1 MGSGRILIVDD
12 DRLFRTYACD
22 ILKPEGYQVWT
33 AATGEEAFR
42 VLKQDRFDVII
53 VDVVM
58 ENLSGLDLVR
68 RIREADPEQEIIMVT
83 GLEDVRTAVE
93 AMKLGVSDYILKP
106 IDPHGFLFLID
117 KLLSRRNL
125 ALEHNSLVLENLE
138 YFETL
143 SVYDRGMKFLEI
155 LDPDRL
161 AEVIIDSVLNL
172 TNGQGG
178 IIWLQSQTD
187 PQKLQIFSS
196 LGLVRVEDEPAF
208 LPFIPISR
216 QEDFNAFF
224 PESGSRNVFIVP
236 LVAQGEKVGILK
248 VFEKQDGTD
257 FRTRDLKLA
266 TVLSGFAGIALKNAF
281 RYREIE
287 NRSRG
292 VAPRKEAI
300 LSLEHFRQALDR
312 EITRAQ
318 RYRRNFSLIRL
329 VLANYSRLRKILPE
343 PDFLASKKNLLEK
356 LTGAMRESDLLGAL
370 NEEEYLILLPE
381 TDYFD
386 SIVSIRR
393 LKEELKEAVKI
404 PAPEGIHTWQL
415 LAGAS
420 TYPRDGEDFSS
431 LNRSASNQVDKSR
444 RSLVYKTN
452 SENLPFWEMLD
463 FLIQLTPESEF
474 VSKSQEGQYP
484 LAFDLPLLH
493 KVVDLIISEALNR
506 PLARGVLLLNEAP
519 GSELGAALQKKLA
532 MREGLPGLNV
542 KFFLL
547 GAAGSEPSP
556 YLPLTQF
563 ELEDPRLPQHPFVLF
578 LGERTA
584 YSLLGCLNGPQS
596 GNGFHS
602 ADPILAELLIH
613 KLQEDYPLKLNL

>member
-42 VLKQDRFDVII
+42 VLNQDHFDVII

-161 AEVIIDSVLNL
+161 AELIIDSILNL

-178 IIWLQSQTD
+178 ILWLRSQTD
-187 PQKLQIFSS
+187 PQKFQIFSS

-208 LPFIPISR
+208 LPFTPISR

-224 PESGSRNVFIVP
+224 PEAGSRNVFIVP
-236 LVAQGEKVGILK
+236 LVAQGEKAGILK

-281 RYREIE
+281 RFREIE
-287 NRSRG
+287 NRSRTLPKK
-292 VAPRKEAI
+292 AAI

-329 VLANYSRLRKILPE
+329 VLANHSRLQKTIPE
-343 PDFLASKKNLLEK
+343 PDFAKTKQLLLEK
-356 LTGAMRESDLLGAL
+356 LAASMRESDLLGAL

-393 LKEELKEAVKI
+393 LKEELKEVVQLKAQDGFL
-404 PAPEGIHTWQL
+404 AWQL

-420 TYPRDGEDFSS
+420 TYPRDGEDFNA

-444 RSLVYKTN
+444 RSLVHKANT
-452 SENLPFWEMLD
+452 ENLSFWETLD
-463 FLIQLTPESEF
+463 LLVQITPESEY
-474 VSKSQEGQYP
+474 VSKNQEGQYP
-484 LAFDLPLLH
+484 LAFDLTLFQ
-493 KVVDLIISEALNR
+493 KVADLITSEILNR
-506 PLARGVLLLNEAP
+506 PLARGALILNEAP

-532 MREGLPGLNV
+532 GREAPTGLNV
-542 KFFLL
+542 KIFLL
-547 GAAGSEPSP
+547 GTAGSEPSP

-563 ELEDPRLPQHPFVLF
+563 ELEDPRFPRYPFVLF

-584 YSLLGCLNGPQS
+584 YSLVGRVNGQKG

-602 ADPILAELLIH
+602 ADPILAEFLIH
-613 KLQEDYPLKLNL
+613 KLQQDCQLKFNL

>member
-42 VLKQDRFDVII
+42 ILKQDRFDIII

-125 ALEHNSLVLENLE
+125 ALEHSSLVLENLE

-161 AEVIIDSVLNL
+161 AEVIIDSIMSL

-178 IIWLQSQTD
+178 IIWLKNQAE
-187 PQKLQIFSS
+187 PQKLQLFSS
-196 LGLVRVEDEPAF
+196 LGLVRVEDEPVY
-208 LPFIPISR
+208 LPFTPVSR
-216 QEDFNAFF
+216 QEDFNAYF

-236 LVAQGEKVGILK
+236 LLAQGEKIGVLK
-248 VFEKQDGTD
+248 IFEKQDGTD

-266 TVLSGFAGIALKNAF
+266 TVLSGFAGIAIKNAF
-281 RYREIE
+281 RFREME
-287 NRSRG
+287 NRTR
-292 VAPRKEAI
+292 ALPKQEAI
-300 LSLEHFRQALDR
+300 LSLEHFREAFDR
-312 EITRAQ
+312 EINRSQ
-318 RYRRNFSLIRL
+318 RYRRNFSLVRL
-329 VLANYSRLRKILPE
+329 VMANHSRLQKIIPE
-343 PDFLASKKNLLEK
+343 PDFSKSKKSLLEN
-356 LTGAMRESDLLGAL
+356 LTASMRESDLLGAL

-381 TDYFD
+381 TDCFD

-404 PAPEGIHTWQL
+404 KTLGVAHSWQL

-420 TYPRDGEDFSS
+420 TYPRDGEEFSA
-431 LNRSASNQVDKSR
+431 LNRAASNQVDKSR
-444 RSLVYKTN
+444 RSLVQKAN
-452 SENLPFWEMLD
+452 CENLSFWEILD
-463 FLIQLTPESEF
+463 FLIQLTPESEY
-474 VSKSQEGQYP
+474 VSKNQESHYP
-484 LAFDLPLLH
+484 LPFDLSLLR
-493 KVVDLIISEALNR
+493 KVVELITSEALNR
-506 PLARGVLLLNEAP
+506 PLIRGVLLLNEAA
-519 GSELGAALQKKLA
+519 GTEMVAAFLKKLA
-532 MREGLPGLNV
+532 SREILPGINV

-547 GAAGSEPSP
+547 GAAGPEPSP
-556 YLPLTQF
+556 YLPITQL
-563 ELEDPRLPQHPFVLF
+563 EVEDPRLPQHPFVFF

-584 YSLLGCLNGPQS
+584 YSFLGRLNGQK
-596 GNGFHS
+596 GGTGFHS

-613 KLQEDYPLKLNL
+613 KFRQNYQLNFQI

>member
-42 VLKQDRFDVII
+42 ILKQDRFDVII

-106 IDPHGFLFLID
+106 IDPRGFLFLID

-161 AEVIIDSVLNL
+161 AEIIIDSILNL

-178 IIWLQSQTD
+178 IVWLRSQTD

-208 LPFIPISR
+208 LPYTPISR

-266 TVLSGFAGIALKNAF
+266 TVLSGFAGIALQNAF
-281 RYREIE
+281 RFREIE
-287 NRSRG
+287 NRSR
-292 VAPRKEAI
+292 ALPRKETI

-329 VLANYSRLRKILPE
+329 VLSNHSRLRKILPE
-343 PDFLASKKNLLEK
+343 PDFAASKKNLLEK
-356 LTGAMRESDLLGAL
+356 LTGSMRESDLLGAL

-381 TDYFD
+381 TDCFD

-393 LKEELKEAVKI
+393 LKEELKEAVKLK
-404 PAPEGIHTWQL
+404 ALGGIQTWQL
-415 LAGAS
+415 LAGAA
-420 TYPRDGEDFSS
+420 TYPRDGVDFNS
-431 LNRSASNQVDKSR
+431 LNRAASNQVDKSR
-444 RSLVYKTN
+444 RSLAHKTN
-452 SENLPFWEMLD
+452 SENLPFWEILD
-463 FLIQLTPESEF
+463 FLVQLTPESEF
-474 VSKSQEGQYP
+474 VSKNQEGYYP

-493 KVVDLIISEALNR
+493 KVVDLITSEALNR
-506 PLARGVLLLNEAP
+506 PLVRGVLILNESP

-532 MREGLPGLNV
+532 GREALPGLNV
-542 KFFLL
+542 KFYLL

-563 ELEDPRLPQHPFVLF
+563 ELEDPRLHQHPFVLF

-584 YSLLGCLNGPQS
+584 YSFLGRLNGQKG

-613 KLQEDYPLKLNL
+613 KLRQNYQIKLNL

>member
-1 MGSGRILIVDD
+1 
-12 DRLFRTYACD
+12 
-22 ILKPEGYQVWT
+22 
-33 AATGEEAFR
+33 
-42 VLKQDRFDVII
+42 
-53 VDVVM
+53 M

-161 AEVIIDSVLNL
+161 AELIIDSILNL

-178 IIWLQSQTD
+178 ILWLRSQTD
-187 PQKLQIFSS
+187 PQKFQIFSS

-208 LPFIPISR
+208 LPFTPISR

-224 PESGSRNVFIVP
+224 PEAGSRNVFIVP
-236 LVAQGEKVGILK
+236 LVAQGEKVGMLK

-281 RYREIE
+281 RFREIE
-287 NRSRG
+287 NRSRTL
-292 VAPRKEAI
+292 PKKTAI

-329 VLANYSRLRKILPE
+329 VLANHSRLQKTIPE
-343 PDFLASKKNLLEK
+343 PDFAKSKQLLLEK
-356 LTGAMRESDLLGAL
+356 LAASMRESDLLGAL

-381 TDYFD
+381 TDCFD
-386 SIVSIRR
+386 SIISIRR
-393 LKEELKEAVKI
+393 LKEELKEVVQLKA
-404 PAPEGIHTWQL
+404 ADGFLAWQL
-415 LAGAS
+415 LAGAA
-420 TYPRDGEDFSS
+420 TYPRDGEDFNA
-431 LNRSASNQVDKSR
+431 LNRSASNQLDKSR
-444 RSLVYKTN
+444 RSLVHKANT
-452 SENLPFWEMLD
+452 ENLSFWEMLD
-463 FLIQLTPESEF
+463 LLVQITPESEY
-474 VSKSQEGQYP
+474 VSKNQEGQYP
-484 LAFDLPLLH
+484 LAFDLALFH
-493 KVVDLIISEALNR
+493 KVADLITSEVLNR
-506 PLARGVLLLNEAP
+506 PLARGALILNEAP

-532 MREGLPGLNV
+532 GREALTGLNV
-542 KFFLL
+542 KIFLL
-547 GAAGSEPSP
+547 GTAGSEPSP
-556 YLPLTQF
+556 YLPLTQL
-563 ELEDPRLPQHPFVLF
+563 ELEDPRFPRYPFVLF
-578 LGERTA
+578 LGERAA
-584 YSLLGCLNGPQS
+584 YSLVGRVNGQKGGS
-596 GNGFHS
+596 GFHS
-602 ADPILAELLIH
+602 ADPILAEFLIH
-613 KLQEDYPLKLNL
+613 KLQQDCQLKFNL